1 MTKLDRRMLEYGRA
15 REWRQLN
22 RIHKSESQLISAIQG
37 TILDTITECEKEANL
52 WLMTY
57 ARSDGI
63 SLSEAKK
70 AVRLKDIREL
80 EAKAKEYVKRRKDLG
95 FAFSEEAM
103 KEMRRYNFGMKMNRL
118 ELLQHNLALDLGMGT
133 VDVEE
138 IIGRHLTYATEEE
151 LRRQAGLLGLN
162 IPDPDIM
169 RINAEAIV
177 NASFHEEN
185 FSQRI
190 WKNKQELE
198 ETLDKGIKKSVMM
211 GHNPVTWA
219 RSLKELLRDTEND
232 AMYKMKRIAITESGR
247 VQIAAQRI
255 SYETAGFSQYMVIC
269 EPTACPHCMKF
280 DGEVFAIADLVQGEN
295 APMFHPFCRCSTTPY
310 MSREEVEEGF
320 RELEGELNGRAG
332 DPVMR
337 DLADISEIK
346 TNEDIKVFAEQLI
359 DNLGI
364 DRVDITVNVK
374 GTLDYGHCTI
384 DKQTTQKEL
393 RFNEYVL
400 NANDARAIEYRVKT
414 GFHEAFH
421 LLSHGREWDG
431 LTSKWTVKEAW
442 RSLEETF
449 TETSAHYLLHRYGVT
464 RKIAPSYAKELATNL
479 PRLKRLAKYSEC
491 NTVQDFGELAFTER
505 QNGSGAKWMQLSR
518 QMKKI
523 DLPDGYYEQY
533 HPYIKSHESEL
544 LDMFLENS
552 PGLESYR
559 SSMESDLK
567 NAMNKNRLTL
577 NENEQVVYYG
587 VMACAMQKEGIR

>member
-57 ARSDGI
+57 AKTDGV
-63 SLSEAKK
+63 SLAEAKK
-70 AVRLKDIREL
+70 AVRLKDIRAL
-80 EAKAKEYVKRRKDLG
+80 EAKAKEYVKRRQDLG

-118 ELLQHNLALDLGMGT
+118 ELLQHNLALALGMGT

-138 IIGRHLTYATEEE
+138 IIGKHLTYATEEE

-162 IPDPDIM
+162 IPDPNIM

-190 WKNKQELE
+190 WKNKQELA

-219 RSLKELLRDTEND
+219 KSLKELLRDTEND

-269 EPTACPHCMKF
+269 EPTACPHCMEF
-280 DGEVFAIADLVQGEN
+280 DGEVFSIADLVQGEN

-310 MSREEVEEGF
+310 MSRKEVEEGF
-320 RELEGELNGRAG
+320 RELEEAGKLETNAVSPLQKLKSKKAVNEFFKKELGFATVDSKEISLDVLKEVAETISDFYSEYPQLKGFVKQFRVKKNLDSVAEAG
-332 DPVMR
+332 MEWKP
-337 DLADISEIK
+337 
-346 TNEDIKVFAEQLI
+346 
-359 DNLGI
+359 G
-364 DRVDITVNVK
+364 K
-374 GTLDYGHCTI
+374 GTKTSITLNADDMVDTAAI
-384 DKQTTQKEL
+384 KEMIE
-393 RFNEYVL
+393 FNVGQGFWSPKAGASDIINHELAHLLEYQQAFKRAEVDPFSI
-400 NANDARAIEYRVKT
+400 NANDVFAQRDAITSIRSGVFSLDVTKT
-414 GFHEAFH
+414 AFGN
-421 LLSHGREWDG
+421 LG
-431 LTSKWTVKEAW
+431 LPYLADTISKEV
-442 RSLEETF
+442 S
-449 TETSAHYLLHRYGVT
+449 G
-464 RKIAPSYAKELATNL
+464 YAAV
-479 PRLKRLAKYSEC
+479 S
-491 NTVQDFGELAFTER
+491 
-505 QNGSGAKWMQLSR
+505 SR
-518 QMKKI
+518 
-523 DLPDGYYEQY
+523 
-533 HPYIKSHESEL
+533 EL
-544 LDMFLENS
+544 LAEAV
-552 PGLESYR
+552 GC
-559 SSMESDLK
+559 SDRNQTMIEIVK
-567 NAMNKNRLTL
+567 
-577 NENEQVVYYG
+577 
-587 VMACAMQKEGIR
+587 VMKEKLQ